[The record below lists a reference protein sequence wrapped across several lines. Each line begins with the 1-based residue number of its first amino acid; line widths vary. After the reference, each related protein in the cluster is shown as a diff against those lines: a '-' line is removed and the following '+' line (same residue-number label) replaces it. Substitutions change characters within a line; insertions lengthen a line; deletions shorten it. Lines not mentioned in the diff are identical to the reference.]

1 MENELNNETIHKATV
16 LLVDDQ
22 AMVGEAIRRML
33 ENEDYIEFHFCE
45 NPAKALETAIE
56 INATII
62 LQDLVMPDVDGM
74 TLLHFYKN
82 HPDTSNIP
90 VIILSSKDDVE
101 IKSDA
106 FSNGAN
112 DYLVKLPDPVELIAR
127 IRAHT
132 KHYVTEME
140 RNTAYEKMRDMQE
153 DLAKANDELEK
164 RNSELQ
170 RLSSVDGLTGI
181 ANRRT
186 FDEFIKKEWS
196 RARRI
201 KTTTEISMLMIDID
215 QFKSYNDGYGHLQGD
230 DCLKQ
235 VSWELHKSIKRN
247 CDLLARY
254 GGEEFVAVLPDTPL
268 EDAIQLAEQLREN
281 ILKLAIPHDFSK
293 YGKIISISIGVSR
306 LVPDASNNPEQLIE
320 TADKGLYQA
329 KEKGRNQVVA
339 ITVEEE

>member
-1 MENELNNETIHKATV
+1 MKDVLDNETIHKSIV

-33 ENEDYIEFHFCE
+33 ENENNIEFHFCQD
-45 NPAKALETAIE
+45 PAKALEAAIE

-62 LQDLVMPDVDGM
+62 LQDLIMPDVDGM

-82 HPDTSNIP
+82 HPETSNIP
-90 VIILSSKDDVE
+90 VIVLSSNDDVE

-164 RNSELQ
+164 RNIELQ

-181 ANRRT
+181 ANRRS
-186 FDEFIKKEWS
+186 FDECIIKEWAH
-196 RARRI
+196 ARR
-201 KTTTEISMLMIDID
+201 KKAATEICLLMIDID
-215 QFKSYNDGYGHLQGD
+215 QFKSYNDDYGHLQGD

-235 VSWELHKSIKRN
+235 VSWELNKGIKRN

-268 EDAIQLAEQLREN
+268 ENATQLAEQLRKN
-281 ILKLAIPHDFSK
+281 ILKLAIPHKFSK
-293 YGKIISISIGVSR
+293 FEKLVSISIGIAR
-306 LVPDASNNPEQLIE
+306 LIPDANNNPEQLIE
-320 TADKGLYQA
+320 VADKALYQA

-339 ITVEEE
+339 ISLQEE